1 MIRLVIDTDV
11 VVAGLRSDQGASRQL
26 LLFALDQQVIM
37 LASVPVMLEYE
48 SVLTR
53 PEHLKESGL
62 SVEDVSVLLDVLAA
76 VIEPVTQHFLWR
88 PRLKD
93 PADEMILETAVNGS
107 ADYLVTFN
115 ARHFGRAAAAFGIH
129 VAPLGEIV
137 RKLKGVRHEEE

>member
-1 MIRLVIDTDV
+1 
-11 VVAGLRSDQGASRQL
+11 
-26 LLFALDQQVIM
+26 M
-37 LASVPVMLEYE
+37 LASVPLMLEYE

-62 SVEDVSVLLDVLAA
+62 SIEDINILLDALAA

-107 ADYLVTFN
+107 SDYLITFN
-115 ARHFGRAAAAFGIH
+115 ARHFGQAAATFGIH
-129 VAPLGEIV
+129 VLPPGEII
-137 RKLKGVRHEEE
+137 RKLKRVKHEKE